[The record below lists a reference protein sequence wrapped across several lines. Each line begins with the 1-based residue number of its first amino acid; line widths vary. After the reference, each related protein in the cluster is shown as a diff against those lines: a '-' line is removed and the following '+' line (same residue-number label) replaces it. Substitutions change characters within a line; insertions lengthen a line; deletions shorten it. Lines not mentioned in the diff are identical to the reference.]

1 MNFDNLIFKAR
12 HIIKP
17 DFFTCG
23 KCKKETV
30 NFSSMKVG
38 DTWTCSICGNS
49 YVKGGVHN
57 DC

>member
-23 KCKKETV
+23 NCKKETV

-38 DTWTCSICGNS
+38 DTWTCNTCGNS
-49 YVKGGVHN
+49 YIKGGVAV
-57 DC
+57 